1 MATRYKVYYGTD
13 PEDYC
18 NCYADNKGGA
28 EAEFHRYHPDTAI
41 IRIEKAYGLRELAA
55 SADEHE
61 FLQSLIEAIEDQ
73 GDESLYIQLMEAQ
86 GYDYED

>member
-28 EAEFHRYHPDTAI
+28 EAEFHRYHPDHAI
-41 IRIEKAYGLRELAA
+41 VRIEKAYGLRELAGA
-55 SADEHE
+55 ADEHD
-61 FLQSLIEAIEDQ
+61 FLKDLIEAIEDY
-73 GDESLYIQLMEAQ
+73 GDESLYIQLMEEN